1 MSSTSS
7 NNNTNNVNNV
17 DNVDNVGADGAVNNP
32 AAGDV
37 STASVVGNATND
49 VLHNRINHMRD
60 NNARNSPMADLAKGV
75 KAKKPSPESKE
86 GLDANKGI
94 GEDKEGLSP
103 AKKEG
108 NQNNSANPG
117 TGVATGNKPNS
128 DNTSKPGNATPK
140 GKPNVLSAAKNG
152 ILNSRPAM
160 AMKNGLS
167 KIGLGPKPGLEKKD
181 GEKSDDGKDSKE
193 DGQQGEK
200 KPSPLGLGA
209 GGLKIGKFKISIT
222 VISIA
227 VAILALL
234 LVVLMFIMVLSI
246 ILDSEEDNNFCSDEV
261 VGNYTGSRDVLEF
274 ICKMRSPYGDK
285 SYPVFGYVGQKR
297 PGHTHQGVDL
307 SLGCGTEIDAAQDGE
322 VVTAGWVT
330 GYGNA
335 VVIKHD
341 NGKFYT
347 RYGHM
352 QKIIVSVGDNV
363 VKGQNL
369 GETGNTGN
377 SQGCHLHFEI
387 RESQEYGPTV
397 KAINDYFNASSSNL
411 YEENGHKPMNVS
423 KSFLKN
429 CGSSAASDTTFD
441 DDSVTTDNSTD
452 TSDKTDSTDDIKT
465 YKKLKVLKVIGKNT
479 GKKKNIH
486 VSGYNP
492 QSFAY
497 HDGHYYV
504 QWIHPGAKGKD
515 GLIYKYNSKGEEV
528 DSSSKDQAVGH
539 GNGLTYSTATNLL
552 YSVTVSGIR
561 DNTKTQTINPKTLK
575 RNGQKK
581 LKNGTSSIAYDRLTK
596 KFVTSSGASN
606 GKSSGTGYL
615 YVYNSSLSKKENSI
629 AKKRWA
635 TPGDIA
641 AYGGIIYVT
650 IYGGSNYIDMY
661 NEATGDYLG
670 SYEAPGSEIEGID
683 INDDGEI
690 VLLFHSTD
698 MLQFTGIKAEVING
712 STNDSSSSDD
722 SSSSSGSCCVTSNV
736 SSSSTSGN
744 YCPDGITVT
753 GKNAGTYD
761 LDEYVEK
768 VVTAE
773 NGGAHPEAL
782 KALAIAARTYA
793 INRTDNCKETIPNST
808 AAQVMASSASDKVK
822 SALQSVK
829 GAVMLYNG
837 NIFSAQYSSFWG
849 DCSGN
854 ICTSTF
860 KKTPSNETAT
870 YSIPK
875 SYVTIAHGHQY
886 GLSQNGSNYM
896 ATEEGKT
903 YDEILRFFYA
913 DGVEIT
919 GASSNNCTIGGNGY
933 NGKVWP
939 FYQYK
944 YSEPYGNY
952 GTIATHGCG
961 PTAMAIVVS
970 TLLNQKHDPVEMT
983 EYACSNGYCTSDGTA
998 YGFFPAAG
1006 KEYGLTVK
1014 KVTKADAK
1022 EILPYLNKGNSL
1034 VIAIMTKGT
1043 FTDGGHFIVLTGLS
1057 GNEVSVQDPGSEERS
1072 KKTYDFDEVIA
1083 KEAKQFWV
1091 ISR

>member
-7 NNNTNNVNNV
+7 SNNNNVNNV
-17 DNVDNVGADGAVNNP
+17 DNADNVGADGAVNNP

-75 KAKKPSPESKE
+75 LGGAKKPSSSSKE
-86 GLDANKGI
+86 GLDANEGI

-128 DNTSKPGNATPK
+128 DNASKPGNATPK
-140 GKPNVLSAAKNG
+140 GKPSIFSAAKNG
-152 ILNSRPAM
+152 ILNSTPAM
-160 AMKNGLS
+160 AVKNGLS

-181 GEKSDDGKDSKE
+181 EEKSDDKDKKE
-193 DGQQGEK
+193 GGQQETK
-200 KPSPLGLGA
+200 KTSPLGLGA

-222 VISIA
+222 VISVA
-227 VAILALL
+227 VAILAIL
-234 LVVLMFIMVLSI
+234 LVVLMFMMVLSI
-246 ILDSEEDNNFCSDEV
+246 ILDSEEDSDICLNEKNSSTFN
-261 VGNYTGSRDVLEF
+261 GYEDIEGITDFLCKLDNPLGDNYGYSISGKAGENRGSYKHGGIDLAISKGTSVYAAFPGDVTQTHDGCTVE
-274 ICKMRSPYGDK
+274 
-285 SYPVFGYVGQKR
+285 
-297 PGHTHQGVDL
+297 GHRYNT
-307 SLGCGTEIDAAQDGE
+307 CGG
-322 VVTAGWVT
+322 
-330 GYGNA
+330 GYGNH
-335 VVIKHD
+335 VIIDHG
-341 NGKFYT
+341 NGFKTIYMHLKN
-347 RYGHM
+347 GSV
-352 QKIIVSVGDNV
+352 KVSKGDQVGR
-363 VKGQNL
+363 GQL
-369 GETGNTGN
+369 IGQVGNTGR
-377 SQGCHLHFEI
+377 STGPHLHFEI
-387 RESQEYGPTV
+387 QVNGKQTY
-397 KAINDYFNASSSNL
+397 AQNAFF
-411 YEENGHKPMNVS
+411 ENHKKFM
-423 KSFLKN
+423 KN
-429 CGSSAASDTTFD
+429 CGSSAVSDTTFD
-441 DDSVTTDNSTD
+441 DDSDVADNPTDKSGA
-452 TSDKTDSTDDIKT
+452 TDSSEDTKT
-465 YKKLKVLKVIGKNT
+465 YKKLKTLKVIGKNT